1 LTTACLKQNSN
12 LKGVIAID
20 LRAGLAG
27 VFGLFSTAAKDLRA
41 MGLFAFPSLTAV
53 SEKMGLKILGDFN
66 LSFLPLVAA
75 DVVMVTLACLF
86 PGWKNGFATGEPNI
100 KVDDLSRL
108 VVVGLN
114 VTSAGLPRLFLV
126 GPVDCKKAMKVLN

>member
-1 LTTACLKQNSN
+1 MTTACLKQNSN

-66 LSFLPLVAA
+66 LSFLPLVAG
-75 DVVMVTLACLF
+75 DVVMVTLVCLF
-86 PGWKNGFATGEPNI
+86 PVWKNGFATGEPNI
-100 KVDDLSRL
+100 NVDDLSRL